1 MSEVI
6 FFVPKGPYTLNELCK
21 NGSNLKISDVK
32 TLDKATTNDITFFN
46 SIDYKSTAQE
56 TKAAACVTT
65 KNLQKFLPKKCIK
78 VLVKNVLFSTAKI
91 CQKFYPYADLDY
103 PDKTLDNLS
112 KISSQYDSVTFG
124 KNIFIGKKVKI
135 GFKTNISSNTVIEHN
150 VQIGK
155 NCLIGSNVTIKN
167 SIIGDDVVIQ
177 DGCKI
182 GVKGFGFIPLKD
194 KNFRFPHIGKVILKD
209 KVELGANCTID
220 RGSIGDTIIDENTFL
235 DNQVHI
241 AHNVKIGK
249 NCFITAQVG
258 IAGST
263 VIGDFCSFGGQS
275 GITSHINIG
284 KNSLIAAQSG
294 VTKSLEGN
302 NTYAG
307 YPARKI
313 KEFHNREALIG
324 QIKKIQQK
332 LKKIR

>member
-1 MSEVI
+1 MPEVI

-32 TLDKATTNDITFFN
+32 TLDKATTNDISFFN

-135 GFKTNISSNTVIEHN
+135 GLKTNISSNTVIEHN

-209 KVELGANCTID
+209 KAELGANCTID

-249 NCFITAQVG
+249 NCMIAGQVG
-258 IAGST
+258 FAGSST
-263 VIGDFCSFGGQS
+263 IGNNVSIGGQAGIS
-275 GITSHINIG
+275 GHLKIG
-284 KNSLIAAQSG
+284 NNVKIGGGSG
-294 VTKSLEGN
+294 VVKDIPD
-302 NTYAG
+302 NTTVMG
-307 YPARKI
+307 YPAVPL
-313 KEFHNREALIG
+313 KEF
-324 QIKKIQQK
+324 
-332 LKKIR
+332 LKKGKN